1 MTIRFASS
9 HTYLYGSVLVLL
21 GSASWSI
28 TSVLIRLT
36 SGGTWT
42 ITFWRSFFQIAVLFC
57 WLAWSMRRQL
67 AGLARP
73 IRWPEVFSGLL
84 VGGML
89 VLWVPALRNTTV
101 AGALV
106 LQGTAPI
113 FSALLGWLFLGEQ
126 IGRRTV
132 AVIAAA
138 IAGVVIMFGS
148 DIVGGGVI
156 GDALALTTAI
166 FFGANVVLLRSGAG
180 AGCDFTR
187 SILISGLVAV
197 APGILTASITPIAPD
212 DLMLCFFMGCTQ
224 TVGFILFNSGAKL
237 IPAADTG
244 LVIPM
249 EAILGSILTAV
260 VIGEIPS
267 SMAIIGAIVV
277 LAAIATNIAGSVVEA
292 RAKP

>member
-1 MTIRFASS
+1 VKARFAGS

-36 SGGTWT
+36 EGGTWT
-42 ITFWRSFFQIAVLFC
+42 ITFWRSFFQITVLFC

-67 AGLARP
+67 ASLARP
-73 IRWPEVFSGLL
+73 IHWSEILSGLL

-113 FSALLGWLFLGEQ
+113 FSALLGAIFLGEQ

-138 IAGVVIMFGS
+138 IAGVAIMFGS
-148 DIVGGGVI
+148 DIIGGGVI
-156 GDALALTTAI
+156 GDLLALTTAV

-180 AGCDFTR
+180 TGCDFTR
-187 SILISGLVAV
+187 SILVSGLVAV
-197 APGILTASITPIAPD
+197 APGIVTASVTPIGAH
-212 DLMLCFFMGCTQ
+212 DLVLCFFMGCTQ
-224 TVGFILFNSGAKL
+224 TVGFILFNSGAKM

-249 EAILGSILTAV
+249 EAVLGSILTAI

-267 SMAIIGAIVV
+267 SMAIVGAVLVLTAIVV
-277 LAAIATNIAGSVVEA
+277 NIVGSVAES
-292 RAKP
+292 RATR